1 MITPGPGT
9 ISPEL
14 EHELE
19 AIADAN
25 GCDLYHA
32 EFKGNVLRLFI
43 DRPDQPGGVDLGD
56 CEVVSKQVS
65 ALLDVVDFGPGR
77 YTLEVSS
84 PGLDRKLYR
93 PRDYRRFVGSLAKVT
108 FRPPEADAKRTVTGR
123 LTDYRDDGPDGPE
136 VTVDVTE
143 GARETLRLPLAA
155 IDAARLE
162 IEL

>member
-1 MITPGPGT
+1 MASQRAGRRSGSAGVITPGPGT

-56 CEVVSKQVS
+56 CEV
-65 ALLDVVDFGPGR
+65 
-77 YTLEVSS
+77 
-84 PGLDRKLYR
+84 
-93 PRDYRRFVGSLAKVT
+93 
-108 FRPPEADAKRTVTGR
+108 
-123 LTDYRDDGPDGPE
+123 
-136 VTVDVTE
+136 
-143 GARETLRLPLAA
+143 
-155 IDAARLE
+155 
-162 IEL
+162 